1 MCVQHRHPAHAA
13 AHHRPRSNFA
23 AEHWGALNPR
33 NWRDMGGRGGSRIS
47 ATLAFLLRSPI
58 EAIVSPIEEKYFP
71 TIFPFNLLLLGANPP
86 VYDVVSCCKE
96 RSSYCNR
103 LLRLAPDLKPTVA
116 LHHGGT
122 TTLQFSE
129 LVTPSLS
136 MSVPFQA
143 HSTFSHLKPHDDWAW
158 SAHITP
164 HPPTFPKMSYQ
175 RRY

>member
-1 MCVQHRHPAHAA
+1 MQHHHPAHAA
-13 AHHRPRSNFA
+13 AHHRSLPRSNFA

-58 EAIVSPIEEKYFP
+58 EAIVSPIEGKYFP

-116 LHHGGT
+116 LHH
-122 TTLQFSE
+122 
-129 LVTPSLS
+129 
-136 MSVPFQA
+136 SVV
-143 HSTFSHLKPHDDWAW
+143 S
-158 SAHITP
+158 P
-164 HPPTFPKMSYQ
+164 HPSTCNIDPREIALGSSG
-175 RRY
+175 RE